1 MMNIS
6 ITIMIKSLI
15 RMILSFN
22 ISNIYIYIFII
33 SGILIFVLKI
43 NLIKNLLILNKNR
56 IIS

>member
-22 ISNIYIYIFII
+22 ISNIYIYNYIYCYYII
-33 SGILIFVLKI
+33 KYQVQGI
-43 NLIKNLLILNKNR
+43 IKKTGKF
-56 IIS
+56 S